1 MKSPK
6 RILIALLVVI
16 LLGAGAYYAWQR
28 VKKAEA
34 AETPGADADNGPAP
48 ANSAD
53 STFSTDMPIP
63 VEGAQAIKG
72 DLILEVRASGQA
84 ASVQSAVIKA
94 QVAGP
99 IWSIPVRENMPV
111 RAGALLLQLDTV
123 ETALN
128 LRDAVAGLDRAN
140 ATFREKTLGDERI
153 TDPQIKAERERAAR
167 ISSGVEQAEV
177 ALEKARLNHARTRV
191 TAPFEGR
198 VASIKVVPGQHV
210 TVGEELMT
218 VVDLDPIKVEVQV
231 LESEVGY
238 LSAGGGAR
246 IVFAAFPGEVFEGR
260 IATINPMVDQT
271 TRNAKVT
278 VTLPNPQGRILPGFF
293 ANIVLDARH
302 IPNKILVPRAAIL
315 ERDRRTMLFVF
326 DGTGTEG
333 TAEWRY
339 VMTGLG
345 NSQLVEILLEPDP
358 STGAKP
364 VNAGEIVLVGG
375 HSLLT
380 HGARIR
386 LTENAAAAEGS
397 RPR

>member
-6 RILIALLVVI
+6 KILIAVLIVAV
-16 LLGAGAYYAWQR
+16 AGAAGWGIWLR
-28 VKKAEA
+28 IGDAEA
-34 AETPGADADNGPAP
+34 AEPPSASGSEGPAP

-72 DLILEVRASGQA
+72 DLVLEVRASGQA
-84 ASVQSAVIKA
+84 ASMQSTVIKA
-94 QVAGP
+94 QAAGP
-99 IWSIPVRENMPV
+99 IAAIPARENMPV
-111 RAGALLLQLDTV
+111 DAGTLLLRIDTT

-128 LRDAVAGLDRAN
+128 LRDAQAGLDRAN
-140 ATFREKTLGDERI
+140 ATFREKTLGDDRI
-153 TDPQIKAERERAAR
+153 TDAAIRAERERAAR

-191 TAPFEGR
+191 LAPFAGR
-198 VASIKVVPGQHV
+198 AASIKVVAGQNV
-210 TVGEELMT
+210 TIGEELMT

-246 IVFAAFPGEVFEGR
+246 IIFAAFPGEVFEGR
-260 IATINPMVDQT
+260 IATINPIVDQT
-271 TRNAKVT
+271 TRTSKVT
-278 VTLPNPQGRILPGFF
+278 VTVPNPQGRILPGFF

-315 ERDRRTMLFVF
+315 ERDRRAMLFVF
-326 DGTGTEG
+326 EGSGTEG
-333 TAEWRY
+333 VAEWRY

-345 NSQLVEILLEPDP
+345 NSSQVEILLEPDP

-364 VNAGEIVLVGG
+364 VNAGEIVLVAG
-375 HSLLT
+375 HTLLT

>member
-1 MKSPK
+1 
-6 RILIALLVVI
+6 
-16 LLGAGAYYAWQR
+16 
-28 VKKAEA
+28 
-34 AETPGADADNGPAP
+34 
-48 ANSAD
+48 
-53 STFSTDMPIP
+53 MPIP

-72 DLILEVRASGQA
+72 DLVLEVRASGQA
-84 ASVQSAVIKA
+84 ASMQSTVIKA
-94 QVAGP
+94 QAAGP
-99 IWSIPVRENMPV
+99 IAAIPARENMPV
-111 RAGALLLQLDTV
+111 DAGTLLLRIDTT

-128 LRDAVAGLDRAN
+128 LRDAQAGLDRAN
-140 ATFREKTLGDERI
+140 ATFREKTLGDDRI
-153 TDPQIKAERERAAR
+153 TDAAIRAERERAAR

-191 TAPFEGR
+191 LAPFAGR
-198 VASIKVVPGQHV
+198 AASIKVVAGQNV
-210 TVGEELMT
+210 TIGEELMT

-246 IVFAAFPGEVFEGR
+246 IIFAAFPGEVFEGR
-260 IATINPMVDQT
+260 IATINPIVDQT
-271 TRNAKVT
+271 TRTSKVT
-278 VTLPNPQGRILPGFF
+278 VTVPNPQGRILPGFF

-315 ERDRRTMLFVF
+315 ERDRRAMLFVF
-326 DGTGTEG
+326 EGSGTEG
-333 TAEWRY
+333 VAEWRY

-345 NSQLVEILLEPDP
+345 NSSQVEILLEPDP

-364 VNAGEIVLVGG
+364 VNAGEIVLVAG
-375 HSLLT
+375 HTLLT